1 MANKQNT
8 DDSAEI
14 ITELKERLFENLER
28 DFSDCKDFQKRFES
42 IRGYPNTPLEKTV
55 AAIHSRMRSFE
66 GLTAEQ
72 LWALSTLD
80 EPLSSVY
87 RCFVGIVQGD
97 PRNTDEIDTAILG
110 TAKAQY
116 QIMLHLEAAEQEQD
130 SELER

>member
-8 DDSAEI
+8 GNSAEI
-14 ITELKERLFENLER
+14 MAALKEKLFENLER
-28 DFSDCKDFQKRFES
+28 DFSECREFQKRFES
-42 IRGYPNTPLEKTV
+42 IRGYPNAALEKTV
-55 AAIHSRMRSFE
+55 DVIHSRMCSFE

-72 LWALSTLD
+72 LWALSTLE

-87 RCFVGIVQGD
+87 RYFVGIVQGN
-97 PRNTDEIDTAILG
+97 PQNMEEIDTAILG

-116 QIMLHLEAAEQEQD
+116 QVMLHLEAAEQEQD